1 MPRVKSGVI
10 TKKKHKK
17 VLEMAKGYR
26 GAKSRT
32 FRSANEQLLHSLSYS
47 YRDRRAKKRQF
58 RRLWIT
64 RINAGARQNGLS
76 YNALMNG
83 LKAADIEIN
92 RKILSDMAIN
102 DPAAFSALTEI
113 AKSKTGP

>member
-17 VLEMAKGYR
+17 VLDMAKGYR

-32 FRSANEQLLHSLSYS
+32 FRAANEQLLHSLSYS
-47 YRDRRAKKRQF
+47 YRDRRAKKRNF

-64 RINAGARQNGLS
+64 RINADARQNGLS
-76 YNALMNG
+76 YSKFISG
-83 LKAADIEIN
+83 LKAAEVEID
-92 RKILSDMAIN
+92 RKQLSDMAIY
-102 DPAAFSALTEI
+102 DPKSFTAMTEI
-113 AKSKTGP
+113 AKSGSES